1 MTGSEVL
8 FIRDACPEDTVA
20 ACKVMRRS
28 ISELCAADH
37 GDDPEIL
44 ARWLS
49 NKTPENVRAWIA
61 REDATVLVAIKIDA
75 IVAVGM
81 ITDAGEVLLNYV
93 SPDARFRGAS
103 RALLKALE
111 ERARQRGATFCR
123 LESTETARRFYRSDG
138 YAETGAARGKF
149 GARSGYRMTK
159 SLN

>member
-8 FIRDACPEDTVA
+8 FIRDACPEDAVA

-61 REDATVLVAIKIDA
+61 RQDATVLVAIKIDA

-138 YAETGAARGKF
+138 YAETGAPTRKF

>member
-1 MTGSEVL
+1 
-8 FIRDACPEDTVA
+8 
-20 ACKVMRRS
+20 
-28 ISELCAADH
+28 
-37 GDDPEIL
+37 
-44 ARWLS
+44 
-49 NKTPENVRAWIA
+49 
-61 REDATVLVAIKIDA
+61 VLVAIKIDA

-123 LESTETARRFYRSDG
+123 LESTETARRFYRSDS
-138 YAETGAARGKF
+138 YAETGAASGKF